1 LFWEY
6 NILYY
11 KQYCDLCLQYCV
23 RIVNFCFQAND
34 IVLLL
39 FVLFAILFCYCL
51 YCLWYCL
58 RKNYVVCIVYNIVG
72 FCVLIQYGFV
82 LFIHHRYLLS
92 RFLLFSIA
100 NIVLCIVLI
109 VTLKWQQY
117 YTTIFTINWTM
128 EGGSNF
134 FPKQWINMV
143 DILSK
148 MVKKILLPCHTFSQY
163 PIMKFFPKNNKL
175 PIFLIVCIVIIVLL
189 VFVLCSLYS
198 IVCYFFLLFRI
209 LFTILFRTNNIVYN
223 IVPVKQ

>member
-1 LFWEY
+1 MTYVY
-6 NILYY
+6 NIVWALSIFFPK
-11 KQYCDLCLQYCV
+11 KQYCFCIVCIVCCIVCIVYNIVCKKLC
-23 RIVNFCFQAND
+23 
-34 IVLLL
+34 
-39 FVLFAILFCYCL
+39 CYH
-51 YCLWYCL
+51 
-58 RKNYVVCIVYNIVG
+58 VVCIVYNIVG
-72 FCVLIQYGFV
+72 VCVLIQYGFV

-163 PIMKFFPKNNKL
+163 PIMKFFPKNNEL